1 MRAIRST
8 LVSLLLLL
16 ASTARAQ
23 TQPWTSMPLSD
34 FGIAPAE
41 AALLA
46 ALPPVPDLLAPLW
59 DSTSALD
66 LVTAALG
73 PPDEVN
79 GIESRWAFATL
90 RVEVQDRNSHSII
103 EIKPRRTPNPA
114 LRVHS
119 VVAGCDTRMSTLCT
133 PESLDRLSLSTRHL
147 FDKAFIRVLVKK
159 LHAAQE
165 AAAQPRR

>member
-46 ALPPVPDLLAPLW
+46 ALPPVPDLLAPL
-59 DSTSALD
+59 
-66 LVTAALG
+66 
-73 PPDEVN
+73 
-79 GIESRWAFATL
+79 
-90 RVEVQDRNSHSII
+90 
-103 EIKPRRTPNPA
+103 
-114 LRVHS
+114 
-119 VVAGCDTRMSTLCT
+119 
-133 PESLDRLSLSTRHL
+133 
-147 FDKAFIRVLVKK
+147 
-159 LHAAQE
+159 
-165 AAAQPRR
+165 